1 MPKVAKQIHCS
12 ESERIELH
20 KIVNSQKAEH
30 RIVRRAKMVL
40 LCLDG
45 MQIKDIASKLGERP
59 NTVSL
64 WRDRFAEQ
72 GIPGRQDKK
81 RRGRTAQY
89 GPEFREMVLN
99 KLKETPPSGLARWD
113 GPTLARVLNVS
124 KAAVWRLMRKEG
136 IQLARQRSWCVSTDP
151 EFTKKSADIV
161 GLYLDPPENAVV
173 ISVDEKPSIQALSRA
188 QGYVLTHNKK
198 IVRGLKSTYRRNGT
212 INLFGALEVATGQI
226 YGKLTKRKT
235 REDFEE
241 FLDDLLESEP
251 GGNEVQYHIIVDNYC
266 THKRLNDW
274 LEKHPNVHFHY
285 TPTSASWLNE
295 VEIWFNIM
303 SRKVLRGA
311 SFDSV
316 SDLVTAIKK
325 FIAAYDEHAEPFR
338 WKKREVKGS
347 QLRNTIGNLRN

>member
-72 GIPGRQDKK
+72 GIPGLQDKK

-136 IQLARQRSWCVSTDP
+136 IQLARQRSWCGRVELDRDGFRIAKRNARSIVIP
-151 EFTKKSADIV
+151 AHKS
-161 GLYLDPPENAVV
+161 
-173 ISVDEKPSIQALSRA
+173 
-188 QGYVLTHNKK
+188 
-198 IVRGLKSTYRRNGT
+198 
-212 INLFGALEVATGQI
+212 
-226 YGKLTKRKT
+226 
-235 REDFEE
+235 
-241 FLDDLLESEP
+241 
-251 GGNEVQYHIIVDNYC
+251 
-266 THKRLNDW
+266 
-274 LEKHPNVHFHY
+274 
-285 TPTSASWLNE
+285 
-295 VEIWFNIM
+295 
-303 SRKVLRGA
+303 
-311 SFDSV
+311 
-316 SDLVTAIKK
+316 
-325 FIAAYDEHAEPFR
+325 FR
-338 WKKREVKGS
+338 WSCCTVIVQNGISEWPNRTTSGS
-347 QLRNTIGNLRN
+347 KHHLCTLHRFNTGRI